1 MAVKTKEQVLFLQG
15 NEACVEGAL
24 AAGCRFFAGYPI
36 TPSTEIA
43 EKMSAE
49 LPKYGGFFIQMED
62 EIASIA
68 AVIGASIA
76 GKKAMTATSG
86 PGFSLMQEG
95 LGFACIAEIP
105 LVIVNVMRGGPSTGL
120 PTKLHQGD
128 IMQARWGTHGD
139 HYLIA
144 LAPESVK
151 ETFYLTIEA
160 FNLAEK
166 YRTPVILLLD
176 EVLGHMREK
185 LVLPDVSSLHI
196 EERLKPVVPPEWYK
210 PYEITTNYVTP
221 MASFGEGYR
230 YHITGLVHD
239 ELGFPTNNEREIVA
253 NLDKLKH
260 KIERNAYQFQEY
272 ELIKTEDANTLIV
285 AIGSAARASKEAVYE
300 LRSKRRKVGLF
311 RPITVWPFP
320 ERQFK
325 EIAKKVDQI
334 FVVEM
339 NQGQLIHEIQKLVK
353 NKPVY
358 GINRY
363 DGDLITPMEII
374 NKIREVRKS

>member
-1 MAVKTKEQVLFLQG
+1 MKERVKFMQG
-15 NEACVEGAL
+15 NEACVEGAI

-43 EKMSAE
+43 EGMAAR
-49 LPKYGGFFIQMED
+49 LPKEGGVFIQMED
-62 EIASIA
+62 EIASMA
-68 AVIGASIA
+68 AIIGGSIG
-76 GKKAMTATSG
+76 GKKSMTATSG

-95 LGFACIAEIP
+95 LGYACIAEIP
-105 LVIVNVMRGGPSTGL
+105 IVVVNVMRGGPSTGL

-139 HYLIA
+139 HYLVAI
-144 LAPESVK
+144 APESVK

-185 LVLPDVSSLHI
+185 LELPDFTT
-196 EERLKPVVPPEWYK
+196 LKTTDRVKPIVPEEWYK
-210 PYEITTNYVTP
+210 PYEITTDYVTP
-221 MASFGEGYR
+221 MANFGDGYR

-239 ELGFPTNNEREIVA
+239 EMGFPTNKEREIEA
-253 NLDKLKH
+253 NLDKLKY
-260 KIERNAYQFQEY
+260 KIERNASQFQEY
-272 ELIKTEDANTLIV
+272 ELFHAQDAKTLIV
-285 AIGSAARASKEAVYE
+285 AIGSAARASKEAVLE

-320 ERQFK
+320 ERQLK
-325 EIAKKVDQI
+325 RLAKQVDQI

-339 NQGQLIHEIQKLVK
+339 NQGQLIHEVQRIVG
-353 NKPVY
+353 NKAVY

-363 DGDLITPMEII
+363 DGDLITPFEIV
-374 NKIREVRKS
+374 NKIREVKK